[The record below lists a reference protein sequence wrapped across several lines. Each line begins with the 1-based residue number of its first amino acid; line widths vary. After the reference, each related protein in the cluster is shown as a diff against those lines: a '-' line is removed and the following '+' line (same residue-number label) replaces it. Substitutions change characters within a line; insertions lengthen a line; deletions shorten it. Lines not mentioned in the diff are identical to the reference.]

1 MEWVALILVIV
12 LAVGFDYTNGFHD
25 AANAIA
31 SAVST
36 KALSLR
42 SALALAATMNLIGAL
57 AGTGVA
63 VTVAKGI
70 IDTPHSSHGMA
81 VVGAALIGAIVWN
94 VTTWYFGLP
103 SSSSHA
109 LIGGM
114 VGAALASSTA
124 VHWSGVLVKVVIPMI
139 VSPLVGLTLGY
150 LVMIGLMW
158 LFRRANPHRA
168 NRLLRRAQIV
178 SASSLALGHG
188 LQDAQKSMGII
199 VLALVVTGHQDDYH
213 VPLWVILLCA
223 TALAAGTWS
232 GGLRIMRTLGR
243 RIFHLTPAHGFAA
256 EISAASVL
264 YTTAFVFAAP
274 VSTTHVMTSAV
285 MGVGA
290 TTRRKAV
297 RWSVAGDIATGWV
310 LTFPGSAAIAAV
322 AYFALNLVFVD

>member
-1 MEWVALILVIV
+1 VDWLPLVLVIV
-12 LAVGFDYTNGFHD
+12 LALGFDYTNGFHD
-25 AANAIA
+25 AANAVA

-42 SALALAATMNLIGAL
+42 SALALAAVMNLLGAL

-70 IDTPHSSHGMA
+70 IDTPHSSGGLA
-81 VVGAALIGAIVWN
+81 VVGAALAGAILWN

-114 VGAALASSTA
+114 VGAALMSATT
-124 VHWSGVLVKVVIPMI
+124 VHWSGVVAKVVIPMI
-139 VSPLVGLTLGY
+139 LSPLVGLTLGY
-150 LVMIGLMW
+150 LVMIGMMW
-158 LFRRANPHRA
+158 AFRRATPYRA
-168 NRLLRRAQIV
+168 NRLIRRAQIG
-178 SASSLALGHG
+178 SASALAFGHG

-199 VLALVVTGHQDDYH
+199 VLALVVTGHQDGYH
-213 VPLWVILLCA
+213 VPLWVILACA

-243 RIFHLTPAHGFAA
+243 RIFHLTPPHGFSA

-264 YTTAFVFAAP
+264 YLTAFVFHAP
-274 VSTTHVMTSAV
+274 VSTTHVVTSAV

-290 TTRRKAV
+290 TQRRKAV
-297 RWSVAGDIATGWV
+297 RWSVAGEIAVGWV
-310 LTFPGSAAIAAV
+310 LTFPGSASIAALTYTV
-322 AYFALNLVFVD
+322 LNLF

>member
-1 MEWVALILVIV
+1 MDWVALILVIV

-25 AANAIA
+25 AANAVA

-42 SALALAATMNLIGAL
+42 GALTLAAVMNLIGAL

-70 IDTPHSSHGMA
+70 IDTPHSGHGMA
-81 VVGAALIGAIVWN
+81 VVGAALVGAITWN

-114 VGAALASSTA
+114 VGAALASATT
-124 VHWSGVLVKVVIPMI
+124 VHWLGVLEKVVIPM
-139 VSPLVGLTLGY
+139 VLSPLVGLTLGY

-158 LFRRANPHRA
+158 LFHRSNPNWA
-168 NRLLRRAQIV
+168 NRVLRRAQLV

-199 VLALVVTGHQDDYH
+199 VLALVVTGHQQDFH

-256 EISAASVL
+256 EISASSVL
-264 YTTAFVFAAP
+264 YLTAFVFAAP
-274 VSTTHVMTSAV
+274 VSTTHVVTSAI

-290 TTRRKAV
+290 TQRRKAV
-297 RWSVAGDIATGWV
+297 RWSIAGDIAIGWV
-310 LTFPGSAAIAAV
+310 LTFPGSASVAAL
-322 AYFALNLVFVD
+322 AYTVLNLL

>member
-1 MEWVALILVIV
+1 VDWVALIAVIV

-25 AANAIA
+25 AANAVA

-36 KALSLR
+36 RALSLR
-42 SALALAATMNLIGAL
+42 GALTLAAGMNLLGAL

-70 IDTPHSSHGMA
+70 IDTPHSEHGMA
-81 VVGAALIGAIVWN
+81 VVGAALVGAIVWN
-94 VTTWYFGLP
+94 LTTWYFGLP

-114 VGAALASSTA
+114 VGAALASATT
-124 VHWSGVLVKVVIPMI
+124 VHWLGVLEKVVIPM
-139 VSPLVGLTLGY
+139 VLSPLVGLTLGY

-158 LFRRANPHRA
+158 LFHHSNPHRV
-168 NRLLRRAQIV
+168 NRALRRAQLV

-188 LQDAQKSMGII
+188 LQDAQTSMGII
-199 VLALVVTGHQDDYH
+199 VLALVVTGHQEDYH

-256 EISAASVL
+256 EISASSVL
-264 YTTAFVFAAP
+264 YLTAFVFAAP
-274 VSTTHVMTSAV
+274 VSTTHVVTSAI

-290 TTRRKAV
+290 TQRRKAV
-297 RWSVAGDIATGWV
+297 RWSVAGDIAIGWV
-310 LTFPGSAAIAAV
+310 LTFPGSASVAAL
-322 AYFALNLVFVD
+322 AYTVLNLL

>member
-1 MEWVALILVIV
+1 VDWVALVLVVV
-12 LAVGFDYTNGFHD
+12 LALGFDYTNGFHD
-25 AANAIA
+25 AANAVA

-42 SALALAATMNLIGAL
+42 GALALAAVMNMLGAL

-70 IDTPHSSHGMA
+70 IDTPHSTGGLA
-81 VVGAALIGAIVWN
+81 VVGAALVGAILWN

-114 VGAALASSTA
+114 VGAALVSATT
-124 VHWSGVLVKVVIPMI
+124 VHWSGVLAKVVIPMI
-139 VSPLVGLTLGY
+139 LSPLVGLTLGY
-150 LVMIGLMW
+150 LVMVGMMW
-158 LFRRANPHRA
+158 AFRRAHPHRA
-168 NRLLRRAQIV
+168 NRLIRRAQLV
-178 SASSLALGHG
+178 SASSLAFGHG
-188 LQDAQKSMGII
+188 LRDAQKSMGII
-199 VLALVVTGHQDDYH
+199 VLALVVTGHQDTYH
-213 VPLWVILLCA
+213 VPLWVILACA

-243 RIFHLTPAHGFAA
+243 RIFHLTPPHGFSA

-264 YTTAFVFAAP
+264 YLTAFVFAAP
-274 VSTTHVMTSAV
+274 VSTTHTVTSAI

-290 TTRRKAV
+290 TQRRKAV

-310 LTFPGSAAIAAV
+310 LTFPGAAALAAL
-322 AYFALNLVFVD
+322 AYVVLSVF

>member
-1 MEWVALILVIV
+1 MDWVELVLVIA
-12 LAVGFDYTNGFHD
+12 LALGFDYTNGFHD

-36 KALSLR
+36 RALSLR
-42 SALALAATMNLIGAL
+42 GALALAAVMNMIGAL

-70 IDTPHSSHGMA
+70 IETPQTESGLA
-81 VVGAALIGAIVWN
+81 VVGAALVGAIMWN
-94 VTTWYFGLP
+94 ITTWYFGLP

-114 VGAALASSTA
+114 VGAALASATT
-124 VHWSGVLVKVVIPMI
+124 VHWSGVLEKVVIPMV
-139 VSPLVGLTLGY
+139 VSPVVGLGLGF
-150 LVMIGLMW
+150 LVMVAIMW
-158 LFRRANPHRA
+158 AAKRANPHRA
-168 NRLLRRAQIV
+168 GRLFRRAQIV

-199 VLALVVTGHQDDYH
+199 VLALVVTGHQKDFH
-213 VPLWVILLCA
+213 VPLWVIVLCA
-223 TALAAGTWS
+223 SALAAGTWS

-243 RIFHLTPAHGFAA
+243 RIFHLTPPHGFAA
-256 EISAASVL
+256 EISASSVL
-264 YTTAFVFAAP
+264 YLTAFVFAAP
-274 VSTTHVMTSAV
+274 VSTTHVVTSAV

-290 TTRRKAV
+290 TRRRTAV

-310 LTFPGSAAIAAV
+310 LTFPGAALIAAL
-322 AYFALNLVFVD
+322 AYLVLTLF

>member
-1 MEWVALILVIV
+1 VDWVELVLVIV
-12 LAVGFDYTNGFHD
+12 LALGFDYTNGFHD

-36 KALSLR
+36 RALSLR
-42 SALALAATMNLIGAL
+42 AALSLAAVMNMIGAL

-70 IDTPHSSHGMA
+70 IDTPRTESGLA
-81 VVGAALIGAIVWN
+81 VVGAALVGAILWN
-94 VTTWYFGLP
+94 LTTWYFGLP

-114 VGAALASSTA
+114 VGAAVASATT
-124 VHWSGVLVKVVIPMI
+124 VHWAGVLEKVVIPMV
-139 VSPLVGLTLGY
+139 VSPLVGLGLGF
-150 LVMIGLMW
+150 LVMIGIMW
-158 LFRRANPHRA
+158 AARRANPHRA
-168 NRLLRRAQIV
+168 GRLFRRAQIV

-199 VLALVVTGHQDDYH
+199 VLALVVTGHQQDFH
-213 VPLWVILLCA
+213 VPLWVIVACA

-243 RIFHLTPAHGFAA
+243 RIFHLTPPHGFAA
-256 EISAASVL
+256 EVSAASVL
-264 YTTAFVFAAP
+264 YLTAFVFAAP
-274 VSTTHVMTSAV
+274 VSTTHVVTSAV

-290 TTRRKAV
+290 TQRRTAV
-297 RWSVAGDIATGWV
+297 RWSVAGEIATGWV
-310 LTFPGSAAIAAV
+310 LTFPGAALIAAV
-322 AYFALNLVFVD
+322 AYLVLDLF

>member
-1 MEWVALILVIV
+1 VDWDWIALITVIV
-12 LAVGFDYTNGFHD
+12 LVVGFDYTNGFHD

-36 KALSLR
+36 RALSLR
-42 SALALAATMNLIGAL
+42 GALGLAAVMNLIGAL

-81 VVGAALIGAIVWN
+81 VVGAALVGAILWN
-94 VTTWYFGLP
+94 ITTWYFGLP

-114 VGAALASSTA
+114 VGAALASATT

-150 LVMIGLMW
+150 LIMIGLMW
-158 LFRRANPHRA
+158 AFHRASPHRTG
-168 NRLLRRAQIV
+168 RLLRRAQIV

-188 LQDAQKSMGII
+188 LQDAQKSMGVI

-213 VPLWVILLCA
+213 VPFWVILLCA

-243 RIFHLTPAHGFAA
+243 RIFHLTPVHGFAA
-256 EISAASVL
+256 EISASSVL
-264 YTTAFVFAAP
+264 YLTAFVFAAP
-274 VSTTHVMTSAV
+274 VSTTHVMTSSV

-290 TTRRKAV
+290 TQRRKAV
-297 RWSVAGDIATGWV
+297 RWSVAGDIAIGWV
-310 LTFPGSAAIAAV
+310 LTFPGAASIAAV
-322 AYFALNLVFVD
+322 TFGLLSLL

>member
-1 MEWVALILVIV
+1 VEWVEIV
-12 LAVGFDYTNGFHD
+12 LVVVLALSFDYTNGFHD

-36 KALSLR
+36 RALSLR
-42 SALALAATMNLIGAL
+42 GALALAAVMNLIGAL

-70 IDTPHSSHGMA
+70 IDTPQGESGLA
-81 VVGAALIGAIVWN
+81 VVGAALAGAILWN
-94 VTTWYFGLP
+94 ITTWYFGLP

-114 VGAALASSTA
+114 VGAALASATT
-124 VHWSGVLVKVVIPMI
+124 VHWSGVVEKVLIPM
-139 VSPLVGLTLGY
+139 VLSPLVGLGLGF
-150 LVMIGLMW
+150 LVMIGIMW
-158 LFRRANPHRA
+158 AARRANPHRA
-168 NRLLRRAQIV
+168 SRWFRRAQIV

-199 VLALVVTGHQDDYH
+199 VLALVVTGHQDGFH
-213 VPLWVILLCA
+213 VPLWVILACA

-243 RIFHLTPAHGFAA
+243 RIFHLTPPHGFAA
-256 EISAASVL
+256 ETSAASVL
-264 YTTAFVFAAP
+264 YLTAFVFAAP

-290 TTRRKAV
+290 TRRRTAV
-297 RWSVAGDIATGWV
+297 RWSVAGEIATGWV
-310 LTFPGSAAIAAV
+310 LTFPGAALIASV
-322 AYFALNLVFVD
+322 VYLGLNLL

>member
-1 MEWVALILVIV
+1 VDWVALVLVIV
-12 LAVGFDYTNGFHD
+12 LALGFDYTNGFHD

-42 SALALAATMNLIGAL
+42 GALALAATMNLIGAL

-70 IDTPHSSHGMA
+70 IDTPHSEHGLT
-81 VVGAALIGAIVWN
+81 VVGAALVGAILWN
-94 VTTWYFGLP
+94 LTTWYFGLP

-114 VGAALASSTA
+114 VGAALTSATT
-124 VHWSGVLVKVVIPMI
+124 VHWAGVLEKVVIPMI
-139 VSPLVGLTLGY
+139 VSPLVGLSLGF
-150 LVMIGLMW
+150 LVMIALMW
-158 LFRRANPHRA
+158 MFQRANPHRA
-168 NRLLRRAQIV
+168 TRYFRRAQIV
-178 SASSLALGHG
+178 SAASLALGHG

-199 VLALVVTGHQDDYH
+199 VLALVVTGHQSGYH

-243 RIFHLTPAHGFAA
+243 RIFHLTPPHGFAA
-256 EISAASVL
+256 EVSASSVL
-264 YTTAFVFAAP
+264 YLTAFVFAAP
-274 VSTTHVMTSAV
+274 VSTTHVVTSAI

-290 TTRRKAV
+290 TQRRKAV
-297 RWSVAGDIATGWV
+297 RWSVAGEIATGWV
-310 LTFPGSAAIAAV
+310 LTFPGGASVAAV
-322 AYFALNLVFVD
+322 AYLVLNLFG

>member
-1 MEWVALILVIV
+1 VDWVALILVIV

-25 AANAIA
+25 AANAVA

-42 SALALAATMNLIGAL
+42 GALTLAAGMNLLGAL

-70 IDTPHSSHGMA
+70 IDTPHSEHGMA
-81 VVGAALIGAIVWN
+81 VVGAALVGAIVWN
-94 VTTWYFGLP
+94 LTTWYFGLP

-114 VGAALASSTA
+114 VGAALASATT
-124 VHWSGVLVKVVIPMI
+124 VHWLGVLEKVVIPM
-139 VSPLVGLTLGY
+139 VLSPLVGLTLGY

-158 LFRRANPHRA
+158 MFHRANPHRA
-168 NRLLRRAQIV
+168 NRLLRRAQLV

-199 VLALVVTGHQDDYH
+199 VLALVVTGHQQDYH

-256 EISAASVL
+256 EVSASSVL
-264 YTTAFVFAAP
+264 YLAAFVFAAP
-274 VSTTHVMTSAV
+274 VSTTHVVTSAI

-290 TTRRKAV
+290 TQRRKAV
-297 RWSVAGDIATGWV
+297 RWSVAGDIAIGWV
-310 LTFPGSAAIAAV
+310 LTFPGSASVAAL
-322 AYFALNLVFVD
+322 AYTVLNLL

>member
-1 MEWVALILVIV
+1 VDWVALIAVIV

-25 AANAIA
+25 AANAVA

-36 KALSLR
+36 RALSLR
-42 SALALAATMNLIGAL
+42 GALTLAAGMNLLGAL

-70 IDTPHSSHGMA
+70 IDTPHSEHGMA
-81 VVGAALIGAIVWN
+81 VVGAALVGAIVWN
-94 VTTWYFGLP
+94 LTTWYFGLP

-114 VGAALASSTA
+114 VGAALASATT
-124 VHWSGVLVKVVIPMI
+124 VHWLGVLEKVVIPM
-139 VSPLVGLTLGY
+139 VLSPLVGLTLGY

-158 LFRRANPHRA
+158 LFHHSNPHRV
-168 NRLLRRAQIV
+168 NRALRRAQLV

-199 VLALVVTGHQDDYH
+199 VLALVVTGHQQDYH

-256 EISAASVL
+256 EISASSVL
-264 YTTAFVFAAP
+264 YLTAFVFAAP
-274 VSTTHVMTSAV
+274 VSTTHVVTSAI

-290 TTRRKAV
+290 TQRRKAV
-297 RWSVAGDIATGWV
+297 RWSVAGDIAIGWV
-310 LTFPGSAAIAAV
+310 LTFPGSASVAAL
-322 AYFALNLVFVD
+322 AYTVLNLL

>member
-1 MEWVALILVIV
+1 VDWVALVLVIV

-25 AANAIA
+25 AANAVA

-42 SALALAATMNLIGAL
+42 GALTLAAAMNLLGAL

-70 IDTPHSSHGMA
+70 IDTPHSGHGMA
-81 VVGAALIGAIVWN
+81 VVGAALVGAIVWN

-114 VGAALASSTA
+114 VGAALASATT
-124 VHWSGVLVKVVIPMI
+124 VHWAGVLEKVVIPM
-139 VSPLVGLTLGY
+139 VLSPLVGLTLGY

-158 LFRRANPHRA
+158 TFHRANPHRA
-168 NRLLRRAQIV
+168 GRVLRRAQLF

-256 EISAASVL
+256 EVSASSVL
-264 YTTAFVFAAP
+264 YLAAFVFAAP
-274 VSTTHVMTSAV
+274 VSTTHVVTSAI

-290 TTRRKAV
+290 TQRRKAV
-297 RWSVAGDIATGWV
+297 RWSVAGDIALGWV
-310 LTFPGSAAIAAV
+310 LTFPGAASVAAL
-322 AYFALNLVFVD
+322 AYTVLNLL

>member
-1 MEWVALILVIV
+1 VDWVELVLVIV
-12 LAVGFDYTNGFHD
+12 LALGFDYTNGFHD

-36 KALSLR
+36 RALSLR
-42 SALALAATMNLIGAL
+42 GALALAAVMNMIGAL

-70 IDTPHSSHGMA
+70 IDTPQSESGLA
-81 VVGAALIGAIVWN
+81 VVGAALAGAIMWN
-94 VTTWYFGLP
+94 ITTWYFGLP

-114 VGAALASSTA
+114 VGAAIASATT
-124 VHWSGVLVKVVIPMI
+124 VHWSGVLNKVVIPMV
-139 VSPLVGLTLGY
+139 VSPLVGLCLGY
-150 LVMIGLMW
+150 LVMIGIMW
-158 LFRRANPHRA
+158 AARRANPHRA
-168 NRLLRRAQIV
+168 SRLFRRAQIV

-199 VLALVVTGHQDDYH
+199 VLALVVTGHQQDFH

-243 RIFHLTPAHGFAA
+243 RIFHLTPPHGFAA

-264 YTTAFVFAAP
+264 YLTAFVFAAP
-274 VSTTHVMTSAV
+274 VSTTHVVTSAV

-290 TTRRKAV
+290 TQRRTAV

-310 LTFPGSAAIAAV
+310 LTFPGAALIAAV
-322 AYFALNLVFVD
+322 AYLVLDLF

>member
-1 MEWVALILVIV
+1 MDWVALILVIV

-25 AANAIA
+25 AANAVA

-42 SALALAATMNLIGAL
+42 GALTLAAVMNLIGAL

-70 IDTPHSSHGMA
+70 IDPPHSGHGRA
-81 VVGAALIGAIVWN
+81 VVGAALVGAITWN
-94 VTTWYFGLP
+94 VTAWYFGLP

-114 VGAALASSTA
+114 VGAALASATT
-124 VHWSGVLVKVVIPMI
+124 VHGLGVLEKVVIPM
-139 VSPLVGLTLGY
+139 VLSPLVGLTLGY

-158 LFRRANPHRA
+158 LFHRSNPNWA
-168 NRLLRRAQIV
+168 NRVLRRAQLV

-199 VLALVVTGHQDDYH
+199 VLALVVTGHQQDFH

-256 EISAASVL
+256 EVSASSVL
-264 YTTAFVFAAP
+264 YLTAFVFAAP
-274 VSTTHVMTSAV
+274 VSTTHVVTSAI

-290 TTRRKAV
+290 TQRRKAV
-297 RWSVAGDIATGWV
+297 RWSIAGDIAIGWV
-310 LTFPGSAAIAAV
+310 LTFPGSASVAAL
-322 AYFALNLVFVD
+322 AYTVLNLL

>member
-1 MEWVALILVIV
+1 MDWNWIALIAVVV
-12 LAVGFDYTNGFHD
+12 LALGFDFTNGFHD
-25 AANAIA
+25 AANAVA

-36 KALSLR
+36 RALSLR
-42 SALALAATMNLIGAL
+42 GALGLAAVMNLLGAL

-70 IDTPHSSHGMA
+70 IDTPHSGHGMA
-81 VVGAALIGAIVWN
+81 VVGAALVGAILWN
-94 VTTWYFGLP
+94 ITTWYFGLP

-114 VGAALASSTA
+114 VGAAVASATT
-124 VHWSGVLVKVVIPMI
+124 VHWDGVLKKVVIPMI
-139 VSPLVGLTLGY
+139 LSPLVGLTLGY

-158 LFRRANPHRA
+158 AFHRSNPHRA
-168 NRLLRRAQIV
+168 GRLLRRAQIV
-178 SASSLALGHG
+178 SASSLAFGHG

-199 VLALVVTGHQDDYH
+199 VLALVVTGHQTTYD
-213 VPLWVILLCA
+213 VPFWVILACA

-264 YTTAFVFAAP
+264 YMTAFVFAAP
-274 VSTTHVMTSAV
+274 VSTTHTVTSAV

-290 TTRRKAV
+290 TQRRKAV
-297 RWSVAGDIATGWV
+297 RWSVAGDIAIGWV
-310 LTFPGSAAIAAV
+310 LTFPGSASIAAV
-322 AYFALNLVFVD
+322 TYLLLNLL

>member
-1 MEWVALILVIV
+1 MDWDWIALILVILLV
-12 LAVGFDYTNGFHD
+12 TGFDFTNGFHD
-25 AANAIA
+25 AANAVA

-36 KALSLR
+36 RALSLR
-42 SALALAATMNLIGAL
+42 AALGLAAVMNLIGAL

-70 IDTPHSSHGMA
+70 IDTPHSGHGMA
-81 VVGAALIGAIVWN
+81 VIGAALVGAIIWN
-94 VTTWYFGLP
+94 ITTWYFGLP

-114 VGAALASSTA
+114 VGAALASATT
-124 VHWSGVLVKVVIPMI
+124 VHWTGVLKKVVIPMI

-158 LFRRANPHRA
+158 AFHRANPHRA
-168 NRLLRRAQIV
+168 GRLLRRAQIV

-188 LQDAQKSMGII
+188 LQDAQKSMGVI
-199 VLALVVTGHQDDYH
+199 VLALVVTGHQDDYD

-274 VSTTHVMTSAV
+274 VSTTHVVTSAV

-290 TTRRKAV
+290 TQRRKAV
-297 RWSVAGDIATGWV
+297 RWSVAGDIAIGWV
-310 LTFPGSAAIAAV
+310 LTFPGAASIAAV
-322 AYFALNLVFVD
+322 AYLLLNLL